1 MMAEQDNDETR
12 ACGLWLYMTRM
23 LSVRYAVVVNSLSG
37 LVYMLRGNR
46 ECVGVLIY
54 SEYIRTGKGLTRTIG
69 KTAKP
74 NAVPVGVAESRAANV
89 PNLSVIIL

>member
-23 LSVRYAVVVNSLSG
+23 LSQRYAMVVISLSG

-46 ECVGVLIY
+46 ECDGVLVL
-54 SEYIRTGKGLTRTIG
+54 SERTRGFRY
-69 KTAKP
+69 
-74 NAVPVGVAESRAANV
+74 
-89 PNLSVIIL
+89 

>member
-23 LSVRYAVVVNSLSG
+23 LSVRYAMVVVSLSG

-46 ECVGVLIY
+46 ECVGILF
-54 SEYIRTGKGLTRTIG
+54 
-69 KTAKP
+69 
-74 NAVPVGVAESRAANV
+74 
-89 PNLSVIIL
+89 LSHSNSGERG